1 MVISRHIKTFILIL
15 LTMAAVLVIVA
26 SIFVVQTIGDVP
38 VDRLRKLD
46 KSLSLERSKSKIDS
60 DVYINQSDLYD
71 YWLFTTSELSF
82 AEFTQLS
89 INEGKIERYKNGFL
103 TRDEIIL
110 PEIAVNECEKSSCYQ
125 RRLPFGEM
133 PSVFWKGLIGIED
146 SRFLNHFGI
155 DLKSIFR
162 ALATDIVELRL
173 AQGGSTLTQQL
184 VKNLFYSNE
193 KSFKR
198 KIKEMIVAIY
208 IETKF
213 SKEEILSSYFNE
225 VFWGSF
231 NGIRIKGIYSA
242 SLFYFGKKPNEIQP
256 FEAAIL
262 IGLLKGP
269 YYYSPLSHLDRL
281 KLRSKVVFNKLVEM
295 NLFSS
300 RTENVWTENDWSN
313 WIKTLESR
321 AMSDRYRPLIYISRN
336 HEDSGISAY
345 EQYILVKSSVSVLGS
360 LKEKYKKEDIAVKVV
375 MGNLKNNN
383 FFSYY
388 SKWERDKVKA
398 ISTER
403 NSVGSA
409 LKPVYYALLT
419 YLGLSW
425 DDEVESKEITLK
437 LNSGDWS
444 PRESHVVKDEFV
456 TVSRSLQESL
466 NRPLVRLAKQYGF
479 DEIEKLALEYMPSL
493 QVPFSEYPSQL
504 LGSIELSTYE
514 LFEVYKKVLKKE
526 CDEVSNGNKK
536 WEDTVLHILSDPRK
550 TTIKRIVSKNLEE
563 LRFFGKTGTSNN
575 GYDNW
580 FVFYDGWNLGVIWTG
595 IDSKRSGDG
604 LRLYGSTTS
613 FKIFQDFLLTRGRRL
628 GELSCEKSDLL
639 VR

>member
-1 MVISRHIKTFILIL
+1 MVISRHIKTIVLIILTISAI
-15 LTMAAVLVIVA
+15 TTIVA

-38 VDRLRKLD
+38 VERLKRLD
-46 KSLSLERSKSKIDS
+46 KSISLGVSKSKIDS
-60 DVYINQSDLYD
+60 DVYVNKSDLYD
-71 YWLFTTSELSF
+71 YWLFTNSELSF
-82 AEFTQLS
+82 DEYTQLLTGR
-89 INEGKIERYKNGFL
+89 NQIETYKSGYL
-103 TRDEIIL
+103 TKDEIEL
-110 PEIAVNECEKSSCYQ
+110 PEVALNECEKSSCYQ
-125 RRLPFGEM
+125 RRVPFGEM

-198 KIKEMIVAIY
+198 KIKEMVVAIY

-213 SKEEILSSYFNE
+213 SKEEILTSYFNE

-242 SLFYFGKKPNEIQP
+242 SLFYFGKKPNEIDP

-269 YYYSPLSHLDRL
+269 YYYNPLTQLDRL

-295 NLFSS
+295 SLFSS
-300 RTENVWTENDWSN
+300 RADSLWTDGDWDQ
-313 WIKTLESR
+313 WIGELKKR
-321 AMSDRYRPLIYISRN
+321 ALSDRYKPLIYISRVN
-336 HEDSGISAY
+336 EESGISSY
-345 EQYILVKSSVSVLGS
+345 EQYILVKSSISILES
-360 LKEKYKKEDIAVKVV
+360 LREKYKKEDIAVKVV

-388 SKWERDKVKA
+388 SKWERDKIKA
-398 ISTER
+398 ISSER

-409 LKPVYYALLT
+409 LKPVYYSLMT
-419 YLGLSW
+419 YLGLKWS
-425 DDEVESKEITLK
+425 DEIESKEITLK
-437 LNSGDWS
+437 LKSGDWS
-444 PRESHVVKDEFV
+444 PRESHKVTDEYV
-456 TVSRSLQESL
+456 TISRSLQESL
-466 NRPLVRLAKQYGF
+466 NRPLVRLADHYGF
-479 DEIEKLALEYMPSL
+479 DEVEKLATKYIPGMQTPLA
-493 QVPFSEYPSQL
+493 EYPSQL

-526 CDEVSNGNKK
+526 CEEVSKGNKA
-536 WEDTVLHILSDPRK
+536 WEDTILYVLSDPTK

-563 LRFFGKTGTSNN
+563 LKFFGKTGTSNN

-595 IDSKRSGDG
+595 IDSNRSGDG

-628 GELSCEKSDLL
+628 GELTCEKSGHLI
-639 VR
+639 R

>member
-1 MVISRHIKTFILIL
+1 MSRHIKTVFLIVL
-15 LTMAAVLVIVA
+15 SLMAIGIVVA
-26 SIFVVQTIGDVP
+26 SIFVIQVIGDVP
-38 VDRLRKLD
+38 VERLKT
-46 KSLSLERSKSKIDS
+46 LERSHAIELSESKLDS
-60 DVYINQSDLYD
+60 DVYISAKDLSD
-71 YWLFTTSELSF
+71 YWLFTESKLSYKEFIKLSLNKSQIVKYKDGYLVNKEL
-82 AEFTQLS
+82 L
-89 INEGKIERYKNGFL
+89 
-103 TRDEIIL
+103 L
-110 PEIAVNECEKSSCYQ
+110 PRMALNECERSLCYQ
-125 RRLPFGEM
+125 RRIVFGEM

-146 SRFLNHFGI
+146 ARFLNHFGV

-193 KSFKR
+193 KSFRR

-213 SKEEILSSYFNE
+213 TKEEILSAYFNE

-231 NGIRIKGIYSA
+231 NGVRIKGIYSA
-242 SLFYFGKKPNEIQP
+242 SLFYFGKKPSEIEP

-262 IGLLKGP
+262 VGLLKGP
-269 YYYSPLSHLDRL
+269 YFYNPLTHLDRL
-281 KLRSKVVFNKLVEM
+281 KQRSSVVFNKLVSM
-295 NLFSS
+295 NLFSKS
-300 RTENVWTENDWSN
+300 VDQLWNNDKWDI
-313 WIKTLESR
+313 WLKDLKKR
-321 AMSDRYRPLIYISRN
+321 ALSERYKPLIYTSRLK
-336 HEDSGISAY
+336 EKSGLSSY
-345 EQYILVKSSVSVLGS
+345 EQYVLVKSSIGVLS
-360 LKEKYKKEDIAVKVV
+360 DVKEKYEDEDIAVKVV
-375 MGNLKNNN
+375 MGNLYGND

-409 LKPVYYALLT
+409 LKPIYYSLMT
-419 YLGLSW
+419 GLGMKW
-425 DDEVESKEITLK
+425 EDEIESGPITLK
-437 LNSGDWS
+437 LNAGDWT
-444 PRESHVVKDEFV
+444 PRESHKVHDEYV
-456 TVSRSLQESL
+456 TIERSLQESL

-479 DEIEKLALEYMPSL
+479 DRAEKLFTDYIPNFKTPLS
-493 QVPFSEYPSQL
+493 QYPSQL
-504 LGSIELSTYE
+504 LGSVELSTYE
-514 LFEVYKKVLKKE
+514 LFEVYKKVLRKE
-526 CDEVSNGNKK
+526 CEEVSSGAKHWN
-536 WEDTVLHILSDPRK
+536 DTVLNILSDPSK
-550 TTIKRIVSKNLEE
+550 TTIKRIVSKNLKE

-595 IDSKRSGDG
+595 IDSKRSGEG

-628 GELSCEKSDLL
+628 GELSCEKSGHLI
-639 VR
+639 R